1 MLLSAAAAAS
11 LLLPGVRAWGAMGH
25 ETVAYVATDFV
36 AARTR
41 DYFQDLLADTSA
53 DYLAAVASWADPYG
67 HTEAGKFSSGFHYID
82 AQDSP
87 PSSCGVDLARDCGE
101 GGCITNRLLDADLE
115 SSERQMAAKVCTI
128 ALRIYLMVIHF
139 LGDIGQPLHNEN
151 LEEGGNGIPVEYSG
165 DETNLHHVW
174 DSEIPESVS
183 GGSSMLSARSW
194 AASLTTGAY
203 LFPFGPKRVHT
214 IKSGIYE
221 SQAAGWVNELSLT
234 DAQNIALG
242 WATESNAYVCST
254 VFVGGVSAVED
265 QDLSGDYTT
274 TAQPVVS
281 LQMAKQGYRL
291 AKWLDAIA
299 SAV

>member
-1 MLLSAAAAAS
+1 MLLSTAAAAS

-36 AARTR
+36 AAGTR

-101 GGCITNRLLDADLE
+101 GGCIVSAIANYTNRLLDADLE
-115 SSERQMAAKVCTI
+115 SSERQMAAKMI
-128 ALRIYLMVIHF
+128 IHF

-151 LEEGGNGIPVEYSG
+151 LEKGGNGIPVEYSG

-194 AASLTTGAY
+194 AASLTKA
-203 LFPFGPKRVHT
+203 
-214 IKSGIYE
+214 IKSGTYE
-221 SQAAGWVNELSLT
+221 SQAADWVSELSLT
-234 DAQNIALG
+234 DAQNITLG

-254 VFVGGVSAVED
+254 VLEGGVSAVED

-274 TAQPVVS
+274 TAQPIVS

>member
-1 MLLSAAAAAS
+1 MIPTGTNTAAAAAAF
-11 LLLPGVRAWGAMGH
+11 LLLPSAVQAWGAMGH

-36 AARTR
+36 AADTRT
-41 DYFQDLLADTSA
+41 YFQALLADTSA
-53 DYLAAVASWADPYG
+53 DYLASVAAWADPFG

-101 GGCITNRLLDADLE
+101 GGCIVTAITNYTNRLLDADLK
-115 SSERQMAAKVCTI
+115 SSERQIAAK
-128 ALRIYLMVIHF
+128 MVIHF

-151 LEEGGNGIPVEYSG
+151 LERGGNGIPVDYSG
-165 DETNLHHVW
+165 EETNLHHVW

-183 GGSSMLSARSW
+183 GGSSLGSARSW
-194 AASLTTGAY
+194 ATSLATA
-203 LFPFGPKRVHT
+203 
-214 IKSGIYE
+214 IKSGIYR
-221 SQAAGWVNELSLT
+221 SQAADWVNDLSLT
-234 DAQNIALG
+234 DAQNTTLG

-254 VFVGGVSAVED
+254 VLEGGVSAVED

-274 TAQPVVS
+274 TAQPIVS
-281 LQMAKQGYRL
+281 LQIAKQGYRL